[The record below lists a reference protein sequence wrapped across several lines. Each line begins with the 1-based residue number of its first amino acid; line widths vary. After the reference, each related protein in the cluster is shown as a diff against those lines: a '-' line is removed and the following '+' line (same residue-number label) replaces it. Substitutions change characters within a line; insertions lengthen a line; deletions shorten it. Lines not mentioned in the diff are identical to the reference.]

1 MSTTA
6 QPMST
11 PKRLESS
18 PEKNVQ
24 TPFKERA
31 LHEKRLRDEL
41 LLLSTPG
48 WRQEENFES
57 GGTREDLLSSN
68 PQVLNSCLKE
78 LSSLLFRKHSEKSS
92 DLCQSKTSSAN
103 FATGKVEISSN
114 VVSPDKLSNNERF
127 ILENPLLHVKHSS
140 REANSGTKRSLS
152 QEIFSSHE
160 SNLRRKSRRLED
172 ELDVVIMDA
181 QNVPKGTELPTHFIE
196 QTDETNSEKLSR
208 DGPAESELPVNF
220 MISEDENPTE
230 YARMSSSIINL
241 EKGAALSEDD
251 ISMDS
256 FSSGD
261 ELLKNPRKA
270 DELAE
275 EISQESHENDQVQV
289 IAHSIPIRELR
300 SIVKANPNVI
310 NFQIPHKSY
319 LTMNRISMD
328 FIKQIAHEF
337 KVLSS
342 LSSVNIDRSSI
353 VSIFAKYGIIS
364 DHVTNQELFEMCAQY
379 LSSEDLNILEIA
391 LFGT

>member
-1 MSTTA
+1 
-6 QPMST
+6 MST

-18 PEKNVQ
+18 PDKNVQ

-48 WRQEENFES
+48 WRQEENLDS
-57 GGTREDLLSSN
+57 AGNREDLLSSN

-78 LSSLLFRKHSEKSS
+78 LSSLLFRKHSENSNN
-92 DLCQSKTSSAN
+92 LCQSQMSSAN
-103 FATGKVEISSN
+103 FATRKVEINSN
-114 VVSPDKLSNNERF
+114 VVSPDKFSGNERF
-127 ILENPLLHVKHSS
+127 IREDPLLHAKNLIQ
-140 REANSGTKRSLS
+140 EANSGIKRSLS
-152 QEIFSSHE
+152 QEIFSTYE

-181 QNVPKGTELPTHFIE
+181 QNNPKGSELQAHFIE
-196 QTDETNSEKLSR
+196 QTDETNSEKFLGN
-208 DGPAESELPVNF
+208 GPSESELPVYS

-230 YARMSSSIINL
+230 YARMRSSAIDL
-241 EKGAALSEDD
+241 EKDVALTEDD

-261 ELLKNPRKA
+261 ELHKNLKEAVEHTEK
-270 DELAE
+270 
-275 EISQESHENDQVQV
+275 ISQESRENDQVQV
-289 IAHSIPIRELR
+289 TAHSIPTRELR
-300 SIVKANPNVI
+300 SIVKANTNVI

-319 LTMNRISMD
+319 LTINRISID

-337 KVLSS
+337 KMLSS
-342 LSSVNIDRSSI
+342 ISSVNIDRSSI

-364 DHVTNQELFEMCAQY
+364 EHVTNQELFEMCAQY
-379 LSSEDLNILEIA
+379 LSSDDLNILEIA